1 LAVETSPSTGN
12 DFPSPGDPTCGVDPE
27 VAEGSKFVV
36 VRSPGWRK
44 LNRCLVVNPDE
55 SAMFYWLTVTA
66 LSVLYNLWTCIAREA
81 FPEFQS
87 WSDTGWFIADVMC
100 DVI

>member
-1 LAVETSPSTGN
+1 MTVVAVKKN
-12 DFPSPGDPTCGVDPE
+12 KIDC
-27 VAEGSKFVV
+27 
-36 VRSPGWRK
+36 
-44 LNRCLVVNPDE
+44 
-55 SAMFYWLTVTA
+55 
-66 LSVLYNLWTCIAREA
+66 NLWTCIAREA